1 MTTQN
6 KDFRVKNGLVVE
18 GTTATVNGN
27 EVLTTASDLSGLIE
41 AGVGLGTSY
50 PTDKTNGALFFNTST
65 LRLAV
70 LYDSVWRELA
80 YTTELASIDGGSSST
95 TIFEAVYD
103 GGDSTTDIFVG
114 NLNGGTS

>member
-1 MTTQN
+1 MTTYT

-41 AGVGLGTSY
+41 AGVGLGSSY
-50 PTDKTNGALFFNTST
+50 PTDKNNGALFFNTST

-70 LYDSVWRELA
+70 LYNSVWRELA
-80 YTTELASIDGGSSST
+80 YITEISSTDGGDSST
-95 TIFEAVYD
+95 AIFQSSYD
-103 GGDSTTDIFVG
+103 GGDSTTQFFVG

>member
-18 GTTATVNGN
+18 GSSATVNGN
-27 EVLTTASDLSGLIE
+27 QVLTTASDLSGLIE
-41 AGVGLGTSY
+41 AGVGVGTSY
-50 PTDKTNGALFFNTST
+50 PTDKSDGALFFNISN

-80 YTTELASIDGGSSST
+80 YITEIESIDGGDSSVT
-95 TIFEAVYD
+95 AFTVVYD
-103 GGDSTTDIFVG
+103 GGDSETEIFVG
-114 NLNGGTS
+114 AIGGGTS